1 MNNTQKL
8 RIKSA
13 MIIYELEKS
22 LGDYVMSNEILDNLS
37 DKNKSLISER
47 EKTKGNSI
55 DKENISFL
63 VEASYLDEV
72 FNLAIDTTEG
82 TTLNKHM
89 RDLKELSSYL
99 GVFDIRNAIS
109 HPNRPFPDSYWFRAA
124 TIASDPLIEKL
135 GLARIRQTLNS
146 AIEENLNSPP
156 EEWFDNVK
164 WAIPNTLPNSFDH
177 EITGLLG
184 RDKEFKDLHS
194 TISKVRNN
202 LIAVVA
208 PGGVGKTAL
217 ILQFLKDLSLT
228 PSYSSKVSAIIFCTL
243 KNERLTAEGLEQVEA
258 INGIDQIKESILTD
272 LNNLYGEDSYSTFQE
287 ACDKLE
293 NEKVLICIDN
303 LETLLMHSQKEFIE
317 FNQSLPIHW
326 RVIVTSRISIDSATT
341 VPLDALGKRHAINLS
356 RNYLRKR
363 GILNIEQ
370 TMLEKIA
377 EMANNNPLAIRL
389 TIDLYI
395 KGGDISQSI
404 SQSQK
409 DIASF
414 SYKNLIESLGPN
426 SISILE
432 AIYVL
437 GESVKSELIDFL
449 DLTNEEI
456 SESTNE
462 LSKTSLIIRTTNEIG
477 ADCYKLSDSIR
488 DLLLVNPRNIEV
500 RTAISDNLK
509 KVKDKILVQTTRNK
523 QLGLTEFDEN
533 YVEPNTD
540 RTVHALIVDLNK
552 YFSKPYPNR
561 THSELINLK
570 GKFTDLLIYNAKD
583 YQLNY
588 HYSRVL
594 NALKDKTSALKVL
607 NLSQTLNSK
616 SPRTIHA
623 IARHHFYNGDY
634 DLAVEIFDSLL
645 KSEYDL
651 PENSSRK
658 FSFSLTKLRLLCLL
672 YTCKYV
678 EILKITSNW
687 KSDLN
692 WSVIYGTYRASA
704 YKRQS
709 ESMKGDIDQREQ
721 LIHKSLETF
730 DYIFKDN
737 EYPIIAVLE
746 VKKII
751 HEFDFVLANQYYS
764 SKIVTNYV
772 SFIAKHYF
780 SIISRLRDE
789 SIESNS
795 SQELLSRAYNANIK
809 INPLHSVEWFSQNS
823 DEVYDQEHIDE
834 LTNEGY
840 DVVEVYNIPEKENGL
855 SNFIFAK
862 NKLDNQF
869 FLVVDKFDGGWV
881 EWGYIEIG
889 TKLAIKYDKVLSKE
903 KATVATEIVAIDQ
916 YLT

>member
-1 MNNTQKL
+1 MDNTQKL

-13 MIIYELEKS
+13 MVIYELEKS
-22 LGDYVMSNEILDNLS
+22 LGDYVISNEVLDNLS
-37 DKNKSLISER
+37 DSNKNLISER
-47 EKTKGNSI
+47 EKNKGIQADNESV
-55 DKENISFL
+55 SFL
-63 VEASYLDEV
+63 VESSYLDEV

-82 TTLNKHM
+82 TTLNKYM
-89 RDLKELSSYL
+89 KDLKELSSYL

-135 GLARIRQTLNS
+135 GLIRVRQTLNS

-164 WAIPNTLPNSFDH
+164 WAIPNTLPKAFDH

-184 RDKEFKDLHS
+184 RDKEFKDLYS

-228 PSYSSKVSAIIFCTL
+228 PSYSSKVSAIVFCTL
-243 KNERLTAEGLEQVEA
+243 KNERLTADGIEQIEA
-258 INGIDQIKESILTD
+258 INGIDQIKETILTD
-272 LNNLYGEDSYSTFQE
+272 LNSLYGEGSYSTFQD

-293 NEKVLICIDN
+293 NEKILICIDN
-303 LETLLMHSQKEFIE
+303 LETLLMHSQKEFIA
-317 FNQSLPIHW
+317 FNQSLPLHW
-326 RVIVTSRISIDSATT
+326 RVMVTSRISIDSATT
-341 VPLDALGKRHAINLS
+341 VPLDSLGKRHAINLS

-363 GILNIEQ
+363 GIQNIDQ
-370 TMLEKIA
+370 DTLEKIA
-377 EMANNNPLAIRL
+377 KTANQNPLAIRL

-414 SYKNLIESLGPN
+414 SYKNLIESLTSN
-426 SISILE
+426 SIAILE

-449 DLTNEEI
+449 ELTNDEI

-488 DLLLVNPRNIEV
+488 DLLLINPKNIEV
-500 RTAISDNLK
+500 RAAISDNLK

-523 QLGLTEFDEN
+523 QLGLTKFDDN
-533 YVEPNTD
+533 YVEPKTD
-540 RTVHALIVDLNK
+540 RSVHALIVDLNK
-552 YFSKPYPNR
+552 YFSKPYSNR
-561 THSELINLK
+561 NHSELINLK
-570 GKFTDLLIYNAKD
+570 SKFTDLLVYNSKD

-594 NALKDKTSALKVL
+594 NELKDKTSTLKVL
-607 NLSQTLNSK
+607 NQSLALNTE

-623 IARHHFYNGDY
+623 IGRHHFYNGDY
-634 DLAVEIFDSLL
+634 DSAVEIFNSLIED
-645 KSEYDL
+645 KYHL
-651 PENSSRK
+651 PENSSRN

-672 YTCKYV
+672 YTSRFA
-678 EILKITSNW
+678 EILEITENWKNDSNW
-687 KSDLN
+687 N
-692 WSVIYGTYRASA
+692 VIYGTYRASA
-704 YKRQS
+704 YKRES
-709 ESMKGDIDQREQ
+709 ELKKGEIEEREK
-721 LIHKSLETF
+721 LIYNSLEIF
-730 DYIFKDN
+730 DYIYRNK
-737 EYPIIAVLE
+737 EYPIIACIE
-746 VKKII
+746 TKKII
-751 HEFDFVLANQYYS
+751 HEYDFILSNQYYS
-764 SKIVTNYV
+764 PKAVAKYV

-780 SIISRLRDE
+780 SVISRLRGE
-789 SIESNS
+789 SIESKS
-795 SQELLSRAYNANIK
+795 SQDLLNKAYNAKLK
-809 INPLHSVEWFSQNS
+809 INALHSVEWFSQNS
-823 DEVYDQEHIDE
+823 DIVYDSEHVEE
-834 LTNEGY
+834 LISDGF
-840 DVVEVYNIPEKENGL
+840 DIVEVYYIPEKEIGI

-862 NKLDNQF
+862 NKNKEQF
-869 FLVVDKFDGGWV
+869 FLVVDKFEGGWV
-881 EWGYIEIG
+881 QWGYIEIG
-889 TKLAIKYDKVLSKE
+889 TKLAVKYEQISPNE
-903 KATVATEIVAIDQ
+903 KATLATEIVAIDQ
-916 YLT
+916 HVM